1 MRLPWP
7 LTAILTHNENFKV
20 FPGFTTF
27 NIFLLYCCHT
37 GSAGHYL
44 SMGLHQVLLSL
55 FLFYPLLPINIAD
68 MISEPRTNYSSL
80 PGPPLQSKPKYNSW
94 QLLAPC
100 GHSHFNSDS
109 INSSLALMAYMSFF
123 KLTRPELVSGHLNY
137 FLPGMLFP
145 RTCPWVILC
154 LIHFPLGSTHTSKNI
169 TTHLFPFY
177 FLFFSISTYLPS
189 NINNLLC

>member
-1 MRLPWP
+1 MSLPWP

-20 FPGFTTF
+20 FPGFPTF

-44 SMGLHQVLLSL
+44 SMGLHQVLSSL

-68 MISEPRTNYSSL
+68 MIFSEPRTNYSSL

-109 INSSLALMAYMSFF
+109 TNSSLALMAYMSFF
-123 KLTRPELVSGHLNY
+123 NSQGLNWSQDIWTISCLECYFPGLVHELFFVSFISHWGLHTLVKTSQLT
-137 FLPGMLFP
+137 
-145 RTCPWVILC
+145 
-154 LIHFPLGSTHTSKNI
+154 
-169 TTHLFPFY
+169 Y
-177 FLFFSISTYLPS
+177 FLFTFFFFYIYLFTFQHK
-189 NINNLLC
+189 